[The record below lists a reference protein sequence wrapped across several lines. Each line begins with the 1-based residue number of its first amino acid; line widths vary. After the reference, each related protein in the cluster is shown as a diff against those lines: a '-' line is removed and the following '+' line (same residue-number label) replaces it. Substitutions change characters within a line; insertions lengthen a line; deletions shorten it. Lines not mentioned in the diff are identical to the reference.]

1 MTSPEGVM
9 VLAIIT
15 GNLIGIAKRNARLL
29 PSAHPCRIRLAG
41 WPRPGGRGRSH
52 SLAAGLRRSDVRRIT
67 YSKIEMQ
74 SGSMS
79 DTMVGKISRRTCR
92 EVLRCQPTRCA
103 PQAWPGPSS
112 SQVAYPQRKPRTGG
126 HGGCDRAGPGP
137 EDSGPAGRD
146 PCPGVDDWDREDP
159 GLGDGD
165 PADRGP
171 AGRDPYPGADDWD
184 PDAGSPPTG
193 AVFAQ
198 GRWGDE
204 LAPDPVLATLLDLA
218 GREGLDS
225 LDDDQLTGVLQAAG
239 RLAAWAASLKLAAT
253 SGLAARREAAAARAG
268 TGGHLTTSM
277 TRSRSRSR

>member
-1 MTSPEGVM
+1 MPADPMRPAG
-9 VLAIIT
+9 
-15 GNLIGIAKRNARLL
+15 
-29 PSAHPCRIRLAG
+29 LAG
-41 WPRPGGRGRSH
+41 PVQQPGG
-52 SLAAGLRRSDVRRIT
+52 LPAAQTSD
-67 YSKIEMQ
+67 
-74 SGSMS
+74 
-79 DTMVGKISRRTCR
+79 
-92 EVLRCQPTRCA
+92 
-103 PQAWPGPSS
+103 W
-112 SQVAYPQRKPRTGG
+112 G

-137 EDSGPAGRD
+137 EDSGPTGRD

-253 SGLAARREAAAARAG
+253 SGLAARREAGGRQSGDWRPFDHIDDEVAVALTLTRRSAGRLVELALALDRLPRNPRRAG
-268 TGGHLTTSM
+268 RRADRRTPRRGHRRG
-277 TRSRSRSR
+277 TRRAR